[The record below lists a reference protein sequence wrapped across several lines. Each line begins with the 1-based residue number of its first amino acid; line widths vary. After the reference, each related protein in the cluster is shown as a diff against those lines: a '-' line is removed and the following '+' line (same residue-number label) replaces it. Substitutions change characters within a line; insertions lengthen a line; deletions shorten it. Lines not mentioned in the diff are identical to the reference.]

1 MARPDRRGLL
11 TAAAIV
17 IAALSARSMPAQ
29 QTTPPPGKS
38 SAAPKAQPDD
48 RPAGNAGNGKLI
60 FVRYGCYE
68 CHNYAANGGAAG
80 ARLAPRPIPFSEFT
94 RYVRKPTGEM
104 PPYTAKVVTDQEI
117 ADIYA
122 FLLTIPDPPPPA
134 GAAKS
139 GRGGRPPRQRI
150 R

>member
-1 MARPDRRGLL
+1 MARHDRRVLL
-11 TAAAIV
+11 ATSAIV
-17 IAALSARSMPAQ
+17 IAAVSARSMPAQ
-29 QTTPPPGKS
+29 QPTLSPGKS
-38 SAAPKAQPDD
+38 TAAPKAQPGD
-48 RPAGNAGNGKLI
+48 RPAGNAANGKVI

-80 ARLAPRPIPFSEFT
+80 PRLAPRPIPLSGFT

-134 GAAKS
+134 GEKKA
-139 GRGGRPPRQRI
+139 I
-150 R
+150 NN